1 MLILYF
7 KFNNVI
13 ANFKNK
19 SLLLISKVE
28 HSIKL

>member
-1 MLILYF
+1 MLVLYF
-7 KFNNVI
+7 KFNDVTI
-13 ANFKNK
+13 DFKNK

>member
-7 KFNNVI
+7 KFNDI
-13 ANFKNK
+13 TIDLKNK

-28 HSIKL
+28 YSIEL